1 VILSWLIVG
10 LLIKLQ
16 HNKKNG
22 KFINF
27 KYKKVVPTSMVVQ
40 QTSTTTCEVYRYKNN
55 NKNKNNNNKTKTWV
69 FIKKKKKK
77 QDQNLGI
84 VS

>member
-1 VILSWLIVG
+1 MG

-40 QTSTTTCEVYRYKNN
+40 QTSTTTCEVYQYKN
-55 NKNKNNNNKTKTWV
+55 NKNNNNKTKTWV
-69 FIKKKKKK
+69 FIKKKKETKTK
-77 QDQNLGI
+77 VFFAKLRY
-84 VS
+84 S

>member
-1 VILSWLIVG
+1 MG

-40 QTSTTTCEVYRYKNN
+40 QTSTTTCEVYQYKN
-55 NKNKNNNNKTKTWV
+55 NKNNNNKTKTWV
-69 FIKKKKKK
+69 FIKKKKRPKLRYFLL
-77 QDQNLGI
+77 NLGI